1 MALATMRLTFLR
13 SAAFFHSIAGMVRA
27 EGSSNTAAI
36 SAPARAS
43 LFAIERAELKS
54 QPGTLKRR
62 QLQAAQRRPGAF
74 AGKAPMETLK
84 AMQPCAEISIEG
96 KQECAAMGVDVL
108 DEPEPMAAIRIIDQ
122 DMTAVIRVDARHDRQ
137 KRVEING
144 MRGQETFR
152 RLSNDDNGRRM
163 LRPPQGG
170 RLPCRGVG
178 CMRERSTPIGARG
191 AP

>member
-1 MALATMRLTFLR
+1 
-13 SAAFFHSIAGMVRA
+13 
-27 EGSSNTAAI
+27 
-36 SAPARAS
+36 
-43 LFAIERAELKS
+43 
-54 QPGTLKRR
+54 
-62 QLQAAQRRPGAF
+62 
-74 AGKAPMETLK
+74 
-84 AMQPCAEISIEG
+84 
-96 KQECAAMGVDVL
+96 
-108 DEPEPMAAIRIIDQ
+108 MAAIRIIDQ

-191 AP
+191 APCRHLATLSRMRCVLECCGSHRHRRDFVEETRRQTDLDRVA